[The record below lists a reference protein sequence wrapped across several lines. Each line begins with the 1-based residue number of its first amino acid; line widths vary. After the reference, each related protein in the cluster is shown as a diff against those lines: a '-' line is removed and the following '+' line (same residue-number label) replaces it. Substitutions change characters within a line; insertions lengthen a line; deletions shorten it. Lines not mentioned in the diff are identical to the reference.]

1 MTASLTDPS
10 FRTRGNLSPTGRSG
24 LAPAARDRD
33 LARAHHLDHPERP
46 DHLLEG
52 VDLLRRAGD
61 LDDERLAGHVDDV
74 AAEDL
79 DDLEHLG
86 ALRAV
91 RGDLEQRQLARD
103 RALGLEVA
111 DLD

>member
-1 MTASLTDPS
+1 MTSSLADPS
-10 FRTRGNLSPTGRSG
+10 FRMRGYLSPKGRAG

-33 LARAHHLDHPERP
+33 LAGAHHLDHPERP

-52 VDLLRRAGD
+52 IDLLRRAGD
-61 LDDERLAGHVDDV
+61 LDDERLARHVDDV

-86 ALRAV
+86 ALRPV
-91 RGDLEQRQLARD
+91 GGDLEQRQLARD
-103 RALGLEVA
+103 RAVGL
-111 DLD
+111 

>member
-1 MTASLTDPS
+1 MTSSLADPS
-10 FRTRGNLSPTGRSG
+10 FRIRGYLSPTGGSG
-24 LAPAARDRD
+24 LGPAARDRD
-33 LARAHHLDHPERP
+33 LAGAHHLDHPERP

-52 VDLLRRAGD
+52 VDLVRRAGD

-111 DLD
+111 D